1 MLGPGKETKSS
12 QCCSLDLAHFGVSTL
27 PKNCTEM
34 EKQRTAKEEPQI
46 EQASTDLSLRSHRTT
61 FPESC
66 EKARRGKF
74 VPQLGYILLQITSL
88 IQDLS
93 PPEC

>member
-1 MLGPGKETKSS
+1 MLGPGQETESS
-12 QCCSLDLAHFGVSTL
+12 QCCSLDLEHFGVSTL

-34 EKQRTAKEEPQI
+34 EKQQTAKEGPQG
-46 EQASTDLSLRSHRTT
+46 EQASTDLSLCPQRTT
-61 FPESC
+61 SPESC
-66 EKARRGKF
+66 GNARRGKF

>member
-1 MLGPGKETKSS
+1 MLGPGQETESS
-12 QCCSLDLAHFGVSTL
+12 HCCYLDLEHFGISTL
-27 PKNCTEM
+27 MMNCTEM
-34 EKQRTAKEEPQI
+34 EKQWIAKEGPQVEP
-46 EQASTDLSLRSHRTT
+46 ASSDLSLFPHGTKS
-61 FPESC
+61 PESC
-66 EKARRGKF
+66 GKERRGKF